1 MITLGKLGIYEFRR
15 IRRIEEFRKMSH
27 DYSWISQKVY
37 TSNQDLLT
45 TNSGQADLQLRY
57 VTYACT

>member
-37 TSNQDLLT
+37 TINQDLLT